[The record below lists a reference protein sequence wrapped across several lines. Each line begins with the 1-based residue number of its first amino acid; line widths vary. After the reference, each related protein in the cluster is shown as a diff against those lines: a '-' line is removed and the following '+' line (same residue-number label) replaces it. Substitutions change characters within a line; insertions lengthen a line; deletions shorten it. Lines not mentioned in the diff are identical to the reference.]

1 MCKVSVIVPVYNA
14 ERFIGRCVKSIISQ
28 TFQDYELLLVDDGS
42 HDSSLRICQEFAD
55 KDTRIK
61 VFHKENGG
69 ASSTRKYGVE
79 HADGIFVTFVDADD
93 CIPDNALEDLLRA
106 VDSYD
111 LDIAQGERRFIS
123 LDPKKETITGFTKEE
138 ICDSK
143 TYVNYLFRGYSNC
156 GPWASLFRR
165 TLFDKNTFD
174 LASRVDIN
182 EDFYMNLCLAL
193 NAQKIGLIK
202 SVVYNYLEN
211 EDSVTHNY
219 SFTSILPQKHLYGQ
233 IKKVLVEH
241 HCFDT
246 FSKQYYSRLI
256 NSISSACFHNKGLLT
271 DPYVQEIAKESQQF
285 TGSISDKAL
294 CVMLLNPWLFF
305 VFAMANK
312 IRQFLFGYRIY

>member
-14 ERFIGRCVKSIISQ
+14 ERFIARCVKSIIAQ

-42 HDSSLRICQEFAD
+42 HDNSLRICQEFAENE
-55 KDTRIK
+55 TRIK

-69 ASSTRKYGVE
+69 ASSARKFGVE
-79 HADGIFVTFVDADD
+79 HANGDFVTFVDADD
-93 CIPDNALEDLLRA
+93 SIPDEALEQLTKA
-106 VDSYD
+106 VDSYN

-123 LDPKKETITGFTKEE
+123 LDSTKETITGFIKEE

-156 GPWASLFRR
+156 GPVASIFKR

-174 LASRVDIN
+174 LPRGVDIN
-182 EDFYMNLCLAL
+182 EDFYMNLCLGL

-202 SVVYNYLEN
+202 TVVYNYLEN
-211 EDSVTHNY
+211 EGSVTHNY
-219 SFTSILPQKHLYGQ
+219 SFTSILPQKHLYEQ

-241 HCFDT
+241 HCFDS

-271 DPYVQEIAKESQQF
+271 DPYVLENAKKAQQF
-285 TGSISDKAL
+285 IDSFSDKAL

-305 VFAMANK
+305 VFTMANK
-312 IRQFLFGYRIY
+312 IRQFLLGYRIY